1 MYRCKGKLPILV
13 LSTDL
18 MILDLAPHYA
28 EGVVARVVV
37 DVDPAEARGAARWDP
52 LLVGIVVHHDGGSRL
67 ADTLFTAGTQR
78 HKQRRSLQI
87 KSDEEGNNRVHH
99 VMVH

>member
-1 MYRCKGKLPILV
+1 MHSKPPILV
-13 LSTDL
+13 LFTDL

-52 LLVGIVVHHDGGSRL
+52 LLIGIVVDHDGGSRL

-78 HKQRRSLQI
+78 HKQRRSAHV
-87 KSDEEGNNRVHH
+87 KSDVWGCN
-99 VMVH
+99 

>member
-1 MYRCKGKLPILV
+1 MA

-52 LLVGIVVHHDGGSRL
+52 LLIGVVVHHDGGSRL
-67 ADTLFTAGTQR
+67 ADTLFTAER
-78 HKQRRSLQI
+78 HKQRRSSHV
-87 KSDEEGNNRVHH
+87 KSDVGGAAAEPILSWLF
-99 VMVH
+99 